1 MSEQSFNQPLE
12 DEISLKDIIDFLVES
27 WKAILATGVL
37 GVLAGGTYIA
47 VTPNKYEA
55 TAQIEMAKIN
65 SNSNSNSNSNN
76 NNNNNN
82 PLGLNIED
90 PNLLIARMKLP
101 SSYDQASI
109 VACGYE
115 GKKQAAERLAKMI
128 KVSLSKGTQMVEIK
142 ATGLSQ
148 EQATQ
153 CAQSVFNNI
162 KQSQK
167 MIAEPIIEE
176 AKTKLARYATRLQE
190 AQTFISKADKSG
202 SSMSA
207 AYLST
212 RDEMKHITDEMTRL
226 NDLISSAS
234 NRHTK
239 LVSPIYAPE
248 NKVSPKRTI
257 VLCAGLFAGL
267 VLGLLLILGKRGY
280 NSYKASI

>member
-1 MSEQSFNQPLE
+1 MPEQSFNQNLE
-12 DEISLKDIIDFLVES
+12 DEFSLKDIIDFLVES
-27 WKAILATGVL
+27 WKAILVTGVL
-37 GVLAGGTYIA
+37 GVLVAGTYIV

-65 SNSNSNSNSNN
+65 NN
-76 NNNNNN
+76 NNNNSSSL
-82 PLGLNIED
+82 LGSNIED
-90 PNLLIARMKLP
+90 PNLLIARMKSP
-101 SSYDQASI
+101 SNYDQASI
-109 VACGYE
+109 VACGFE
-115 GKKQAAERLAKMI
+115 GEKQAAERLAKMI
-128 KVSLSKGTQMVEIK
+128 KVGLSKGTQMVELK

-148 EQATQ
+148 EQAMQ

-176 AKTKLARYATRLQE
+176 SKAKLARYAARLQE

-212 RDEMKHITDEMTRL
+212 RDEMKHITDEITLL

-234 NRHTK
+234 NRQTK
-239 LVSPIYAPE
+239 LVSPIYVSQKKVAPKE
-248 NKVSPKRTI
+248 IVSLT
-257 VLCAGLFAGL
+257 AGLMGGIFF
-267 VLGLLLILGKRGY
+267 GLLLMIGLRSY
-280 NSYKASI
+280 RSYKTSSPQ

>member
-37 GVLAGGTYIA
+37 GVLVAGTYVA

-65 SNSNSNSNSNN
+65 STNNTNNTNNTNS
-76 NNNNNN
+76 N

-90 PNLLIARMKLP
+90 PNLLIARMKSP
-101 SSYDQASI
+101 SSYDQPSI

-115 GKKQAAERLAKMI
+115 GKKQPAERLAKMI
-128 KVSLSKGTQMVEIK
+128 KISLSKGTQMVELK

-176 AKTKLARYATRLQE
+176 AKTKLARHITRLQE

-202 SSMSA
+202 SSVSA

-212 RDEMKHITDEMTRL
+212 RDEVKYLTDEAIRL

-234 NRHTK
+234 SRQTK
-239 LVSPIYAPE
+239 LVSPIYSSE
-248 NKVSPKRTI
+248 NKVSPEPANAL
-257 VLCAGLFAGL
+257 VGGLMGGLF
-267 VLGLLLILGKRGY
+267 LGLILMMGLRAY
-280 NSYKASI
+280 RSYKVSSKQ

>member
-1 MSEQSFNQPLE
+1 MSEQSYNQPLE

-27 WKAILATGVL
+27 WKSILATGVL
-37 GVLAGGTYIA
+37 GVLAAGTYIA
-47 VTPNKYEA
+47 VTPNQYEA
-55 TAQIEMAKIN
+55 TAQIQAAQLSTGGIT
-65 SNSNSNSNSNN
+65 
-76 NNNNNN
+76 
-82 PLGLNIED
+82 GTNIED

-115 GKKQAAERLAKMI
+115 GKKQAAEGLAKMI
-128 KVSLSKGTQMVEIK
+128 KLSLAKGTQMVELK

-167 MIAEPIIEE
+167 MIADPIIEE
-176 AKTKLARYATRLQE
+176 AKTKLVRHTTRLQE

-212 RDEMKHITDEMTRL
+212 RDEVKYLTDEVIRL

-234 NRHTK
+234 SRQTK

-248 NKVSPKRTI
+248 NKVSPKRAI
-257 VLCAGLFAGL
+257 ALVGGLMGGLLLGL
-267 VLGLLLILGKRGY
+267 VLMMGLRAY
-280 NSYKASI
+280 RSYKASSQQ

>member
-27 WKAILATGVL
+27 WKSILATGVL
-37 GVLAGGTYIA
+37 GVLAAGAYIA

-55 TAQIEMAKIN
+55 TAQIQMAQLSTGGIA
-65 SNSNSNSNSNN
+65 
-76 NNNNNN
+76 
-82 PLGLNIED
+82 GTNIED

-101 SSYDQASI
+101 SSYDLASI

-115 GKKQAAERLAKMI
+115 GKKQAAESLAKII
-128 KVSLSKGTQMVEIK
+128 KLGLSKGTQMVELK
-142 ATGLSQ
+142 AIGLSQ

-167 MIAEPIIEE
+167 IIAEPLIQE
-176 AKTKLARYATRLQE
+176 ATTKLARHTARLQE
-190 AQTFISKADKSG
+190 AQIFISKADKSG
-202 SSMSA
+202 PSMSA
-207 AYLST
+207 AYLSS
-212 RDEMKHITDEMTRL
+212 RDEMKYLTDEVIRL

-234 NRHTK
+234 SRQAK

-248 NKVSPKRTI
+248 NKVSPKRAI
-257 VLCAGLFAGL
+257 ALVGGLMGGLFLGL
-267 VLGLLLILGKRGY
+267 VLMMGLRTY
-280 NSYKASI
+280 RSYKASSQQ

>member
-12 DEISLKDIIDFLVES
+12 DEISLKDIIDFLMES
-27 WKAILATGVL
+27 WKTILATGVL
-37 GVLAGGTYIA
+37 GVLVALTYIV

-55 TAQIEMAKIN
+55 TAQIEMAKIHNN
-65 SNSNSNSNSNN
+65 SS
-76 NNNNNN
+76 

-90 PNLLIARMKLP
+90 PNLLIARMKSP
-101 SSYDQASI
+101 SNYDQSLI

-115 GKKQAAERLAKMI
+115 GKRWPAERLAKMI
-128 KVSLSKGTQMVEIK
+128 KISLSKGTQMVELK
-142 ATGLSQ
+142 VTGLSQ
-148 EQATQ
+148 EQAMQ

-167 MIAEPIIEE
+167 MIAEPIIGE
-176 AKTKLARYATRLQE
+176 AKIKLASYAARLQE

-212 RDEMKHITDEMTRL
+212 RDEMKHIADEMTRL

-234 NRHTK
+234 NRQTK
-239 LVSPIYAPE
+239 LVSTIYVPHKKVAPQE
-248 NKVSPKRTI
+248 IISLIAGLIGGLFVGIVLMMGLRAYHSYKVS
-257 VLCAGLFAGL
+257 
-267 VLGLLLILGKRGY
+267 
-280 NSYKASI
+280 NQQ